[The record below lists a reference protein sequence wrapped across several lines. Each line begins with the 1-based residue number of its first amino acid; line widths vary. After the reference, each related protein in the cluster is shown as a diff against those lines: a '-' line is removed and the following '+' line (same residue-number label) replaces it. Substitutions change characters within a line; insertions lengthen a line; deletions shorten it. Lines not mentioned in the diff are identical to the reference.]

1 MSYYNGDLQTPFL
14 YEGRLELSFNEKMI
28 ILLLNVD
35 QSKVCTRRP
44 LKFQGDGGFV
54 FDRTLLKGKGD
65 WLCTDL
71 GSLFNKGQSG

>member
-28 ILLLNVD
+28 ILLLNVN

-65 WLCTDL
+65 WLCTNL
-71 GSLFNKGQSG
+71 SSLFNKGQSG